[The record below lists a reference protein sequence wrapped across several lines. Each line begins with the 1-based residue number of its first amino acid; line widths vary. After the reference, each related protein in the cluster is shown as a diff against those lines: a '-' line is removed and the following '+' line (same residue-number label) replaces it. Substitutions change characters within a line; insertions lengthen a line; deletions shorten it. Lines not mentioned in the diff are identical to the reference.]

1 MRRFPVLGV
10 DLFRGGIIVPV
21 IIPGINVADK
31 AADRIVLPDGKAV
44 KLRELKARNSR
55 VSNCM
60 LGQVSE
66 SCLTSREGVAEALL
80 VLKQKK
86 HRR

>member
-31 AADRIVLPDGKAV
+31 AADRIVLPGATSVALARHGKAV
-44 KLRELKARNSR
+44 KLRELKA
-55 VSNCM
+55 
-60 LGQVSE
+60 
-66 SCLTSREGVAEALL
+66 
-80 VLKQKK
+80 
-86 HRR
+86 